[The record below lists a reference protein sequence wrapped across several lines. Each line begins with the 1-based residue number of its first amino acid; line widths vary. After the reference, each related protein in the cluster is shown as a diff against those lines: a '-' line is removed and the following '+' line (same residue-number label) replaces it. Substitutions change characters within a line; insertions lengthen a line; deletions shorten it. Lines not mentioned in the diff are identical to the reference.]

1 MVEYMFSLTG
11 IEDPQMSDATYGFS
25 IAVFRKNEKLAKIM
39 IDHYLNNEQSR
50 ADERKRN
57 SKLAKA
63 AILELDGNSSM
74 KSVLEQAL
82 TDLDGKFGPVE
93 TVPVASAPVCKK

>member
-50 ADERKRN
+50 ADERERN
-57 SKLAKA
+57 SKFAKA
-63 AILELDGNSSM
+63 AILELDEDSPM
-74 KSVLEQAL
+74 RSVLEQVL
-82 TDLDGKFGPVE
+82 NDLARKFGPVE
-93 TVPVASAPVCKK
+93 AVPVSSAPNCRS